1 MKKNG
6 ITLITLVVTI
16 IVLLILAGISV
27 AIVVGPDGVIK
38 QAQNAQVDS
47 RYATIMDKVKIRET
61 DLEIAYERNEED
73 QAETAEAFIDRM
85 LAEKLITDIDTFNK
99 EERTISLGR
108 LENGLYK
115 YTINLVES
123 ASEHNEINEIIKIL
137 PNANLEEN
145 SHLKRMTL
153 IIKTTTR
160 TTTVSLPISNTAGLS
175 INWDAGN
182 ENSEFETNLSSSN
195 PSHTYT
201 LRDEFEVQIDGVVEG
216 NSTFGGQAI
225 PSVYTNPYIVELV
238 HWGENGFTS
247 IGIIGGSLRG
257 TIPQPSRKSFEKVE
271 SFDEPFKNCTLLEG
285 NIPEAMFANTPK
297 LITFGL
303 VFSGL
308 SNLSGSIPGNL
319 FAKTPDVTTF
329 ISAFSGCSGLTGS
342 IPANLFRF
350 TTKVDTFYAT
360 FSSCSGLTGAIP
372 SQLFANTPNVTS
384 FSNTFSGCSGLES
397 IPANLFANC
406 TKTLNFQRTF
416 ASCSGLTGNAPKLWN
431 MPNVSSHAQC
441 FNGCTNLSNKEDIPT
456 DWK

>member
-1 MKKNG
+1 MRKNG

-27 AIVVGPDGVIK
+27 AIIIGPDGVIK
-38 QAQNAQVDS
+38 QAQKAQVDS

-73 QAETAEAFIDRM
+73 QAESAEAFIDRM

-123 ASEHNEINEIIKIL
+123 SSEHNEINEIINLL
-137 PNANLEEN
+137 PSTEKESNF
-145 SHLKRMTL
+145 HLKRMTL
-153 IIKTTTR
+153 IIRTTAR

-182 ENSEFETNLSSSN
+182 ENSEFETNLSLSN
-195 PSHTYT
+195 PSHMYS
-201 LRDEFEVQIDGVVEG
+201 LRGDFEVQIEGVVEG
-216 NSTFGGQAI
+216 GSIFGGEAF
-225 PSVYTNPYIVELV
+225 PTVYTNPYIVELI
-238 HWGENGFTS
+238 HWGENGFS
-247 IGIIGGSLRG
+247 GFGIIGGSLRG
-257 TIPQPSRKSFEKVE
+257 TIPQPSRKSFEKVVN
-271 SFDEPFKNCTLLEG
+271 FDEPFRNCTLLEG

-297 LITFGL
+297 LTTFGL

-308 SNLSGSIPGNL
+308 SNLTGSIPANL
-319 FAKTPDVTTF
+319 FARTPDVTSF

-342 IPANLFRF
+342 IPANLFKF
-350 TTKVDTFYAT
+350 TRKVETFYST
-360 FSSCSGLTGAIP
+360 FSGCSGLTGAIP
-372 SQLFANTPNVTS
+372 AKLFANTPNVIS

-397 IPANLFANC
+397 IPANLFASC

-416 ASCSGLTGNAPKLWN
+416 ASCSGLTGNAPELWN
-431 MPNVSSHAQC
+431 MPNVSGHAQC
-441 FNGCTNLSNKEDIPT
+441 FNGCTNLSNKDDIPT